1 LKKETEAI
9 LDAEK
14 KKLEDKQHKTQQEMK
29 ALVDLNITYKL
40 TGGRKDA
47 WEDVPI
53 LSADEQQ
60 RYTEQIQ
67 LLMEDKRTIERQAKQ
82 LESLEQ
88 EKTNL
93 ELQIKERDKELATLR
108 SDMQSLQR
116 GNSTAQHQIKDSK
129 INLLQSEN
137 QELKLKIISF
147 QTENQSL
154 KHRIDECDMQVSEK
168 HEYCATTIQ
177 QAQTLN
183 ALEQD
188 KRNTDNEMERLK
200 ASYMTLQQLLK
211 SKENVIVSLNLENQI
226 LSTVNQGNRQGA
238 TDTVDSLK
246 NLLQAEANETE
257 LVKQNME
264 LLLANEKQRNDAL
277 AQEIRA
283 LKQERPQQQATVQNT
298 GPSNNNINSTH
309 SSPTQHEQH
318 DDSYNDL
325 NYESEES
332 DGDDIN

>member
-1 LKKETEAI
+1 
-9 LDAEK
+9 
-14 KKLEDKQHKTQQEMK
+14 
-29 ALVDLNITYKL
+29 
-40 TGGRKDA
+40 
-47 WEDVPI
+47 
-53 LSADEQQ
+53 
-60 RYTEQIQ
+60 
-67 LLMEDKRTIERQAKQ
+67 
-82 LESLEQ
+82 
-88 EKTNL
+88 
-93 ELQIKERDKELATLR
+93 
-108 SDMQSLQR
+108 
-116 GNSTAQHQIKDSK
+116 
-129 INLLQSEN
+129 
-137 QELKLKIISF
+137 
-147 QTENQSL
+147 
-154 KHRIDECDMQVSEK
+154 
-168 HEYCATTIQ
+168 
-177 QAQTLN
+177 
-183 ALEQD
+183 
-188 KRNTDNEMERLK
+188 MERLK